1 MADNNTPSRA
11 ANMEKAEGDRSTAEK
26 NINESESGSGAR
38 YRDENED
45 NAGGITN
52 RPLDEEIDNQA
63 DLPHRGQSKDEITR
77 GSTMTDKPGRGHK
90 SIRPDGGTC
99 SPTRDLATTTTVGRR
114 TFGPTTRRGVTNSPW
129 RRMKA

>member
-1 MADNNTPSRA
+1 MADNNTPSRS

-26 NINESESGSGAR
+26 NINESESASGVR

-63 DLPHRGQSKDEITR
+63 DLPHRGQSKNESR
-77 GSTMTDKPGRGHK
+77 GD
-90 SIRPDGGTC
+90 
-99 SPTRDLATTTTVGRR
+99 RR
-114 TFGPTTRRGVTNSPW
+114 
-129 RRMKA
+129 

>member
-1 MADNNTPSRA
+1 MADNNTPSRS

-26 NINESESGSGAR
+26 NINESESASGAR

-63 DLPHRGQSKDEITR
+63 DLPHRGQSKNEPR
-77 GSTMTDKPGRGHK
+77 GD
-90 SIRPDGGTC
+90 
-99 SPTRDLATTTTVGRR
+99 RR
-114 TFGPTTRRGVTNSPW
+114 
-129 RRMKA
+129 